1 MTELVC
7 LLEEPSAQAMLEGL
21 LPRILPASITV
32 RYIVFEGKQDLDK
45 QLVRRLRCYLVP
57 TAKFVILRDKDGADC
72 HEVKKVL
79 QQKCKEANKQDAL
92 IRIACHEIES
102 WYLADLQAV
111 ETGIDIKN
119 LAKKQSAAKYR
130 NTDRVANAADE
141 LKRLTSGIY
150 QKVGGSRSIGPHLDL
165 SNTRS
170 QSFAVFV
177 SGLRKIFP
185 LQQDSPHS
193 PA

>member
-7 LLEEPSAQAMLEGL
+7 LLEEPSARAMLEGI
-21 LPRILPASITV
+21 LPRILPASIAV

-45 QLVRRLRCYLVP
+45 QIVRRLRGYLMP

-72 HEVKKVL
+72 LDVKRSL

-119 LAKKQSAAKYR
+119 LAKKQNVAKYR
-130 NTDRVANAADE
+130 NPDRVANAADE
-141 LKRLTSGIY
+141 LRKLTSGLY
-150 QKVGGSRSIGPHLDL
+150 QKVGGSRSIAPHLDL

-177 SGLRKIFP
+177 SGLRKILAVP
-185 LQQDSPHS
+185 
-193 PA
+193 